1 MKKLLSLFVLAS
13 LLLTVG
19 FVAAG
24 NSGSIKT
31 TTSPCGSIVNENH
44 YFAGETVYIHV
55 FDFDANTEYPWNIRG
70 QPGGASCDPKIIV
83 ASGEQ
88 TTDSE
93 GNLCFAAYTINEDDC
108 GEYKVTFGK
117 KSPKK
122 KTDNYRIGTPIVPG
136 FGAIV
141 GIATALGALG
151 VFFLVR
157 RN

>member
-108 GEYKVTFGK
+108 GEYKVTFGR
-117 KSPKK
+117 KS
-122 KTDNYRIGTPIVPG
+122 DNYRVGTPTVPE
-136 FGAIV
+136 FGV
-141 GIATALGALG
+141 VVATLTVIGALGA
-151 VFFLVR
+151 FFIVR
-157 RN
+157 KK